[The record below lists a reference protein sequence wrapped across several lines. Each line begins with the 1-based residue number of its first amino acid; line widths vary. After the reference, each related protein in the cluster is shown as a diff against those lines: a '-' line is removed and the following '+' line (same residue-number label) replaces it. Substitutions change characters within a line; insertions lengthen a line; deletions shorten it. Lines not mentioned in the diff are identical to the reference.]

1 MDVAS
6 KETRQYNFPNF
17 LDIPGIEDF
26 NDETTEKLL
35 VLIIFG
41 RIPLNVSLAE
51 VAEEI
56 R

>member
-17 LDIPGIEDF
+17 LDMAGIEDF
-26 NDETTEKLL
+26 NDEITKKLL